1 MVGKTH
7 GRTTTSARP
16 QGVAAAGRP
25 RRRSVP
31 VALCAVALLVVGTNG
46 VGQEEELSADW
57 YASEARRS
65 IRLDQ
70 FRRAVELLEEAQE
83 AYPDA
88 RDFPIILGDLY
99 YDEELYGPALDA
111 YRQAMEIAPENYVI
125 LHQVAATLSRLNR
138 EREAIEQYERLRSL
152 FPDDSEAF
160 PRLGWLYFKTHQL
173 EEGEAVLLEGLEL
186 YPDDRLILM
195 TLATVYAAMYDYERS
210 EHYYMESIDRAEA
223 TGDNA
228 FAALAYYNLSLLER
242 EFHHFDRSLDYTNR
256 SIARMARASGY
267 LARGELLEKTM
278 NLTAAEA
285 EYARSYET
293 DADAPFAQIRL
304 ADLYRKTGRLDAAKD
319 VAEEVFQS
327 EDLSWIYGFGTD
339 VDRHLMEIHELLAD
353 IYEDLNER
361 EKHRAIAGFGARL
374 SNVVERAR
382 LAILAWYHR
391 GRFAFY
397 ANRVADDYREANN
410 ELDAAAT
417 YMEATRS
424 HPDIALRY
432 LEDARRLEMPL
443 IPETRGVYLV
453 EEAKLR
459 RSESLFR
466 ESLSILNPEWEQ
478 SVLEEARLELAKI
491 FVESDRL
498 SEADTLIAAAYDK
511 NRGAFRREGIGVP
524 AVVETNDHHR
534 RLTRYLRDVG
544 FRTETVRPVVRIR
557 VTFTGNGLAGFALD
571 PIYASQDDGAGAVEG
586 RSDPVASGTF
596 PLGEDINS
604 GLAALAERIAAD
616 ALQM

>member
-1 MVGKTH
+1 MGNHK
-7 GRTTTSARP
+7 P
-16 QGVAAAGRP
+16 AGRP
-25 RRRSVP
+25 GGGTFRPLVI
-31 VALCAVALLVVGTNG
+31 ALCAAALLTVGPMG
-46 VGQEEELSADW
+46 MGQEEELSADW

-83 AYPDA
+83 AYPEA

-111 YRQAMEIAPENYVI
+111 YLRAMEIAPENYVV

-138 EREAIEQYERLRSL
+138 EREAIEQYERIRTL

-173 EEGEAVLLEGLEL
+173 EKGEEVLLEGLEL

-210 EHYYMESIDRAEA
+210 EHYYTASIDRAEA

-242 EFHHFDRSLDYTNR
+242 EFHNFDRSLDYTNR
-256 SIARMARASGY
+256 SISRMARSSGY

-278 NLTAAEA
+278 SLSAAEA

-304 ADLYRKTGRLDAAKD
+304 ANLYRKTGRLDAAQD
-319 VAEEVFQS
+319 LAEEVFQS

-361 EKHRAIAGFGARL
+361 EKNRAIAGLGRRL

-397 ANRVADDYREANN
+397 ANRVADDYRDAGN

-424 HPDIALRY
+424 HSDIALRY
-432 LEDARRLEMPL
+432 LEDARSLEMPL
-443 IPETRGVYLV
+443 IPETRGVYLL

-459 RSESLFR
+459 RSEALLR
-466 ESLSILNPEWEQ
+466 ESLSILDPEWEQ
-478 SVLEEARLELAKI
+478 SLLEEAQLELIKI
-491 FVESDRL
+491 MTDSGRL
-498 SEADTLIAAAYDK
+498 SEAAPLIAAAYEK
-511 NRGAFRREGIGVP
+511 NRGAFRREGIRVP
-524 AVVETNDHHR
+524 AVIETNDHHGR
-534 RLTRYLRDVG
+534 ITGYLRDVG
-544 FRTETVRPVVRIR
+544 FRTDSAQPVVRIL
-557 VTFTGNGLAGFALD
+557 VSFGGDGLAGFRVETLYESEGSTTGTGDGSRD
-571 PIYASQDDGAGAVEG
+571 PI
-586 RSDPVASGTF
+586 ASGTF
-596 PLGEDINS
+596 PLGEDTNA